1 VLRATAARE
10 VPLERDILYLP
21 GRPGR
26 LHPRGGFSWF
36 FFSGKNEP
44 KTTSQST
51 KGRIANRGFEHLMT
65 ELVGKEVFAYA
76 VFTY

>member
-10 VPLERDILYLP
+10 MTPEKGYSCICQA
-21 GRPGR
+21 GR
-26 LHPRGGFSWF
+26 LHTREGFSWF
-36 FFSGKNEP
+36 IFSGKNEP

-51 KGRIANRGFEHLMT
+51 QGRIANRGFEHLMT